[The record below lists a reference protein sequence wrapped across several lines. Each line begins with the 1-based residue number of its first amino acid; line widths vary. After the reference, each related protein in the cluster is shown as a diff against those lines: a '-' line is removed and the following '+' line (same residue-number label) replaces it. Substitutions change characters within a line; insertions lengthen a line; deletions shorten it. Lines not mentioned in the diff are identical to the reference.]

1 MSEGKRSTRGIAPLR
16 FEAHD
21 EEVPHDLMSARKK
34 MSDKN
39 LGKAKAKAATKKKIS
54 REHSKLSD
62 TADEK
67 EVKKKKETERKRKQ
81 RQKKKET
88 ESTIEDKAKEMLK
101 ERNRKRIYRAKKNE
115 RE

>member
-16 FEAHD
+16 FEAHT
-21 EEVPHDLMSARKK
+21 EEGPDDLMSARKK
-34 MSDKN
+34 KSDKN
-39 LGKAKAKAATKKKIS
+39 LGKAKAATKKKIS